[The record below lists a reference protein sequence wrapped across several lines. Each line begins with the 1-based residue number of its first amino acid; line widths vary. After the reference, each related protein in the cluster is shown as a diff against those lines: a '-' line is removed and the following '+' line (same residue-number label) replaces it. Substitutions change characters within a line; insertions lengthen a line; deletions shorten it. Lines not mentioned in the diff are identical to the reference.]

1 MKKAY
6 ASPKS
11 REKAEAAWIVA
22 LRLQQFGYAEIS
34 SEMTIPIE
42 FATHIVQTWN
52 RDGRIR
58 VITPHVGSGRML
70 FEVVPAHELRI
81 VAAQGDAHDQMWTA
95 MRKLGSFSPVD
106 IAAHCAADVSLEDAR
121 AYCRMLLAAGY
132 MRVVSKAVPGKKE
145 AIYRLFRI
153 TGVQAPR
160 EKRIR
165 CIVDENLGTATP
177 LSGVAQ

>member
-6 ASPKS
+6 SSPKS

-22 LRLQQFGYAEIS
+22 LRLQQFGYADIS
-34 SEMTIPIE
+34 SEVTIPIE
-42 FATHIVQTWN
+42 FATHIVQAWN

-58 VITPHVGSGRML
+58 VITPHAGSGRML
-70 FEVVPAHELRI
+70 FEVVPAHELRV

-106 IAAHCAADVSLEDAR
+106 IAAHCAAEIPLEDAR
-121 AYCRMLLAAGY
+121 AYCRMLLAADY

-145 AIYRLFRI
+145 AIYRLFKV
-153 TGVQAPR
+153 TGVKAPR

-177 LSGVAQ
+177 LTGGAQ